1 MCGFLTVSAYSVYN
15 DYYQGLSESL
25 GEWMYT
31 KMQSD
36 LNALED
42 DVSET
47 ATA

>member
-42 DVSET
+42 DVSAT